1 MNVLHFTRRLAALWP
16 ALLLGSLMA
25 CNSSTNEKPAAT
37 GTAETPPADS
47 TASYPAAEGFD
58 KTGSDEQAQS
68 LADQV
73 MRQMG
78 GYSAWQQTRLL
89 GWDFLDGSYQLWDK
103 KTGDFH
109 WQKDS
114 LVANYNLNTK
124 QGHAYSA
131 GKDISGTDEGKKL
144 LDKMYPIWVN
154 NSWWLLMPFK
164 LKDSGVTLT
173 YKGPGKLMDGT
184 TPAEVLNMTFK
195 NVGVTP
201 DNKYEVL
208 VNPQTKLV
216 EEWAYF
222 PKATDAQP
230 AFRRRWSEYKQYG
243 PLKLATDRTDGK
255 DGRRLDHV
263 YASTDVP
270 AGLMDSKT
278 PVTKL

>member
-1 MNVLHFTRRLAALWP
+1 MNISYFTRQLAALWP
-16 ALLLGSLMA
+16 ALLLGSLVA
-25 CNSSTNEKPAAT
+25 CNSTNDKPASAT
-37 GTAETPPADS
+37 ADTPRTDS
-47 TASYPAAEGFD
+47 LASYPSAEGFD
-58 KTGSDEQAQS
+58 KAGSDERAQA
-68 LADQV
+68 LADEV

-114 LVANYNLNTK
+114 LVANYNLTTK
-124 QGHAYSA
+124 QGHAYRG
-131 GKDISGTDEGKKL
+131 GKDISDTEEGKQL

-216 EEWAYF
+216 EEWAYY

-270 AGLMDSKT
+270 TGLMDSKT
-278 PVTKL
+278 PVSKL

>member
-1 MNVLHFTRRLAALWP
+1 MNILLFTRRFAALWP

-25 CNSSTNEKPAAT
+25 CNSTTEKPAV
-37 GTAETPPADS
+37 GTAETPRADS
-47 TASYPAAEGFD
+47 ASMASYPVAEGFD
-58 KTGSDEQAQS
+58 KTGSDARAQA

-73 MRQMG
+73 MREMG
-78 GYSAWQQTRLL
+78 GYPAWQQTRLL

-114 LVANYNLNTK
+114 LVANYNLTTK
-124 QGHAYSA
+124 QGHAYRG
-131 GKDISGTDEGKKL
+131 GKDISDTEEGKKL

-173 YKGPGKLMDGT
+173 YKGPSKMMDGT

-208 VNPQTKLV
+208 VNPQTNLV
-216 EEWAYF
+216 EEWAYY

-230 AFRRRWSEYKQYG
+230 AFRRRWTEYKQYG
-243 PLKLATDRTDGK
+243 LLKLASDRTDGK

-263 YASTDVP
+263 YASPDVP
-270 AGLMDSKT
+270 AGLMDSKM
-278 PVTKL
+278 PVQKL